1 MFASWSPDDCF
12 PVVLRLFNI
21 DGAFCVEWCELSSP
35 QSLVDAHD
43 HDVAALFIIQ
53 MSVLSSLMGCGPA
66 LVSVVGAIIA
76 TCPVGIGAC
85 LGWT

>member
-1 MFASWSPDDCF
+1 
-12 PVVLRLFNI
+12 
-21 DGAFCVEWCELSSP
+21 
-35 QSLVDAHD
+35 VDAHD